1 MSLFKDIKA
10 CVLSGF
16 SGFSKL
22 SGEVITKNIRKQG
35 GIVFNVLEIQN
46 YSENLDCIIVPEQS
60 DLSTIL
66 KNLRLDNLP
75 NCKIVTPS

>member
-66 KNLRLDNLP
+66 KNLRLDKLP